1 MAESDTARDMYVQK
15 IALQIYFT
23 YREWDLPNKNFY
35 PRRSYIAVG
44 YQLSR
49 LSKNYI
55 LTM

>member
-1 MAESDTARDMYVQK
+1 MSEADTVQDIFVQK
-15 IALQIYFT
+15 IALQIYFAC
-23 YREWDLPNKNFY
+23 REWDLPNKNFY
-35 PRRSYIAVG
+35 RWRPYVAVG